1 MANEFSDLL
10 RSAGVVGAGGAGFPT
25 YVKASSRAETVI
37 VNAAECEPLLHKD
50 VELLS
55 RHTEDMLDGLELL
68 MKSVGAAKG
77 IVGLKRKHSSTLK
90 IVETAAARRKGIS
103 VCALDD
109 FYPAGDEYC
118 LVYETT
124 RRIIPPGGLPLDA
137 GAVVCNVETLFNAAR
152 AAKNPV
158 TEKYLTVTGEVKNPV
173 TLKLPVGTLF
183 SEAIKLSG
191 TTPDESMAIIDGGP
205 MMGRIVTDFS
215 EPVTKTTGGLIV
227 LPKKHPL
234 IVRKS
239 EPRPVFSKIGR
250 SACDQCSF
258 CTQLCPRYLLGYA
271 IEPHRA
277 MRSLMFNPGDAPMH
291 NEYGLLCCDCG
302 LCTLYSCPEGLNPKS
317 VCSASKSDLRAKGVA
332 FKNSSVKLLQNSG
345 PHPLREYRKTPV
357 SRLVARLGLTK
368 YKERKTAFSESEY
381 KPGLVRLLLSQHV
394 GTAARPVVKAGDS
407 VSRGMVV
414 ADVKREELG
423 VPVHA
428 SISGVVS
435 EINSRYIE
443 IRA

>member
-1 MANEFSDLL
+1 MASDFARTL
-10 RSAGVVGAGGAGFPT
+10 RTAGVVGAGGAGFPT
-25 YVKASSRAETVI
+25 YVKASSKAETAI

-50 VELLS
+50 IELIS
-55 RHTEDMLDGLELL
+55 HHAETMLDGLELL
-68 MKSVGAAKG
+68 MSASGAKQG
-77 IVGLKRKHSSTLK
+77 IVGIKRKHGAEIKLLQ
-90 IVETAAARRKGIS
+90 AAAAKRRAIKIHP
-103 VCALDD
+103 LDD

-124 RRIIPPGGLPLDA
+124 RRTIPPGGLPLDA

-152 AAKNPV
+152 AEKTPV

-173 TLKLPVGTLF
+173 TLKLPVGLLF
-183 SEAIKLSG
+183 SEAIKLAG
-191 TTPDESMAIIDGGP
+191 TTPDESMAVIDGGP

-227 LPKKHPL
+227 LPKNHPL
-234 IVRKS
+234 IQRKAQQ
-239 EPRPVFSKIGR
+239 RPQFSKVGR

-271 IEPHRA
+271 IEPHKA
-277 MRSLMFNPGDAPMH
+277 MRTLLFNPAQAPQH
-291 NEYGLLCCDCG
+291 NEYALLCCECS

-317 VCSASKSDLRAKGVA
+317 VCVSSKADLRAKGVT
-332 FKNSSVKLLQNSG
+332 FKNSAIKQLPGQG
-345 PHPLREYRKTPV
+345 PHPLREFRKTPV
-357 SRLVARLGLTK
+357 SRLVARLGLSK
-368 YKERKTAFSESEY
+368 YKERKTGFSEAEI
-381 KPGLVRLLLSQHV
+381 KPAFVRLLLSQHV
-394 GTAARPVVKAGDS
+394 GAPAKPVVKTGDA
-407 VSRGMVV
+407 VLRGMVV
-414 ADVKREELG
+414 ADVKPEELG

-428 SISGVVS
+428 SINGTVS